1 MERENEKIKCY
12 EQNLR
17 TLVIVTFIIMCN
29 QRELIFVAS
38 DVNGYEIGSNGRKS
52 DKSIKS
58 LNFID

>member
-17 TLVIVTFIIMCN
+17 TLAIVTFIIMCN

-38 DVNGYEIGSNGRKS
+38 DGYEIGSNGRKS